1 LGVVVYVK
9 LTPKQEKF
17 VQGVVSGLSQREAYK
32 KAGYSVDGKT
42 NEYIDIKASELMKN
56 GKVLVRYNELLNE
69 HKKKALWTRE
79 KAVEELLW
87 IKDKS
92 KGDIEEVGLRQAN
105 SNAFLNAIKELN
117 ELESVYLFADE
128 KFLLEKAKKEAEIEF
143 TKERTTQLK
152 DTDKDGSPIEII
164 IKRKGEDSGEG
175 S

>member
-1 LGVVVYVK
+1 VK

-56 GKVLVRYNELLNE
+56 GKVLVRYNELLDE

-92 KGDIEEVGLRQAN
+92 KSDIEEVGLRQAN

-143 TKERTTQLK
+143 TKERTAQLK
-152 DTDKDGSPIEII
+152 DTDKDDKPIEII
-164 IKRKGEDSGEG
+164 IKRKGEDRGEG